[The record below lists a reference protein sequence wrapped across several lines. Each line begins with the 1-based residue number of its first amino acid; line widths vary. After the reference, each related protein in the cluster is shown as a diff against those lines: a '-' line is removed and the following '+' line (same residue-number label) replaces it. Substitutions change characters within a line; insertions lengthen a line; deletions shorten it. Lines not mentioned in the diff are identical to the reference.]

1 MLKIKSLEKRFELFL
16 FAPVT
21 LLLVAMGAAGFV
33 YARRIMVLQWEES
46 AILRLQR
53 SAHHVD
59 MRLSRPKELVRL
71 YLESESGHTGRSV
84 RNAVFNQL
92 VKTPGVIRVERTPG
106 RAGSSPERPPAHV
119 GRAGGHQMM
128 HGGAAAAG
136 PHRMNGGNLKIT
148 LPRYDADIANETVS
162 LIAQIVDDDAQEIE
176 TIEVV
181 MDFKYLISDLPR
193 SGWWSYQTSFLV
205 DEEGRILVGSDDSK
219 HRQLGDTGNPLEQST
234 LEALKAQTSGTIR
247 GEGFPPDEISGFYRL
262 MEAPWTIVVF
272 APGGEILKP
281 IIQYRNIY
289 GVTLLLTMLTI
300 LVLIRRAVGRTTRS
314 VRELSSAAE
323 RIAKGRFGE
332 PLEVSSQD
340 EIGELIRSFNTMSR
354 QLRERMQMKRS
365 LDLAKEV
372 QQNLIPSADPKI
384 DGLDIA
390 GRSEFCDETGGD
402 YYDYIEE
409 NDAPGRRIR
418 IVIGDVAGHGVS
430 SALLMSGVRAGFRQ
444 RHSMSGTIEEV
455 VADLNRQV
463 ALDVGSSGR
472 FMTLFC
478 LEIDVEC
485 RCARWVRAGHEP
497 GLLYRVRDDRF
508 EPLMGKGIPL
518 GVEKETTYAAQFVD
532 DLEPGDMFILGTDG
546 LWETTDPSFEMF
558 GKRRFKEIIRA
569 RRDEA
574 AASLLSVV
582 FDEIHAF
589 ARGEVLQDDMT
600 LVIAK
605 IA

>member
-1 MLKIKSLEKRFELFL
+1 MLRIKSLEKRFVLFL
-16 FAPVT
+16 LVPVV
-21 LLLVAMGAAGFV
+21 LLLVAMGAAGFI
-33 YARRIMVLQWEES
+33 YARRIMLLQWEES

-53 SAHHVD
+53 SAHLVD

-71 YLESESGHTGRSV
+71 YLESDRGHMGQPL
-84 RNAVFNQL
+84 RNAVFSQL
-92 VKTPGVIRVERTPG
+92 VKTPGVIRVERMPD
-106 RAGSSPERPPAHV
+106 RAGSAPEGPPAHV
-119 GRAGGHQMM
+119 RGTGGHQMM

-136 PHRMNGGNLKIT
+136 SHRMNDGNLNIT
-148 LPRYDADIANETVS
+148 LPRYDADVANETVS
-162 LIAQIVDDDAQEIE
+162 LIARIVDDDAQQIE
-176 TIEVV
+176 AIEVV
-181 MDFKYLISDLPR
+181 MDFKFLISDLPR
-193 SGWWSYQTSFLV
+193 SGWWNYQTSFLV
-205 DEEGRILVGSDDSK
+205 DDEGRILVGSDDSK
-219 HRQLGDTGNPLEQST
+219 HRRLGGTGNPLEQYT
-234 LEALKAQTSGTIR
+234 LEALKAKTSGTIR
-247 GEGFPPDEISGFYRL
+247 GEGFPPDEISGFYHL

-272 APGGEILKP
+272 APGGEILAP

-289 GVTLLLTMLTI
+289 GITLLLTMLTI

-314 VRELSSAAE
+314 VRELSSSAE

-332 PLEVSSQD
+332 PLDVSSQD
-340 EIGELIRSFNTMSR
+340 EVGDLIRSFNTMSR
-354 QLRERMQMKRS
+354 QLKERMQMKRS

-409 NDAPGRRIR
+409 NDTPGRRIR
-418 IVIGDVAGHGVS
+418 IVVGDVAGHGVS

-497 GLLYRVRDDRF
+497 GLLHRVKDDHF

-518 GVEKETTYAAQFVD
+518 GVEKETTYSAQFVN
-532 DLEPGDMFILGTDG
+532 DLEPGDMFIIGTDG
-546 LWETTDPSFEMF
+546 LWETTDPNYEMF

-569 RRDEA
+569 HRDEA

-582 FDEIHAF
+582 FDEVHAF
-589 ARGEVLQDDMT
+589 ARGEVLQDDIT

-605 IA
+605 IT

>member
-16 FAPVT
+16 FVPVT
-21 LLLVAMGAAGFV
+21 LLLVAMGAAGFI
-33 YARRIMVLQWEES
+33 YARRIMLLQWEES

-53 SAHHVD
+53 SAHLVD

-71 YLESESGHTGRSV
+71 YLESDSGHEGRPV

-106 RAGSSPERPPAHV
+106 GVERSPEWPPAHAR
-119 GRAGGHQMM
+119 GAGGRQMM
-128 HGGAAAAG
+128 HGGSAAAG
-136 PHRMNGGNLKIT
+136 PHRMNEGNLKIT
-148 LPRYDADIANETVS
+148 LPRYDADVANETVS
-162 LIAQIVDDDAQEIE
+162 LIARIVDDAQEIE
-176 TIEVV
+176 AIEVV
-181 MDFKYLISDLPR
+181 MDFKFLISDLPR
-193 SGWWSYQTSFLV
+193 SGWWNYRISFIV

-219 HRQLGDTGNPLEQST
+219 RQRLGGTGNSLEQST
-234 LEALKAQTSGTIR
+234 LEALKTQTSGTIR
-247 GEGFPPDEISGFYRL
+247 GEGFPPEEISGFYHL

-272 APGGEILKP
+272 APGREILEP
-281 IIQYRNIY
+281 IIRFRNIY
-289 GVTLLLTMLTI
+289 GAALFLTMLTV
-300 LVLIRRAVGRTTRS
+300 LVLIRRAVSRTTRS
-314 VRELSSAAE
+314 VRTLSSAAD
-323 RIAKGRFGE
+323 RIARGRFGE

-402 YYDYIEE
+402 YYDYIDE
-409 NDAPGRRIR
+409 NDAPDRRIR
-418 IVIGDVAGHGVS
+418 FVIGDVAGHGVS

-455 VADLNRQV
+455 VGDLNRQV

-478 LEIDVEC
+478 LEIDVER

-497 GLLYRVRDDRF
+497 GLLYRVKDDRF

-518 GVEKETTYAAQFVD
+518 GVEKETTYSAQFVD

-546 LWETTDPSFEMF
+546 LWETTDPSYEMF

-569 RRDEA
+569 HRDET
-574 AASLLSVV
+574 AASLLAVV
-582 FDEIHAF
+582 FNEIHAF
-589 ARGEVLQDDMT
+589 ARGETLQDDIT

>member
-1 MLKIKSLEKRFELFL
+1 MLRIKSLEKRFELFL
-16 FAPVT
+16 FVPVT
-21 LLLVAMGAAGFV
+21 LLLVAMGAAGFI
-33 YARRIMVLQWEES
+33 YARRIMLLQWEES

-53 SAHHVD
+53 SAHLVD

-71 YLESESGHTGRSV
+71 YLESDSGHMGQSV

-106 RAGSSPERPPAHV
+106 GVERSPEWPPAHAR
-119 GRAGGHQMM
+119 GAGGRQMM
-128 HGGAAAAG
+128 HGGSAATG
-136 PHRMNGGNLKIT
+136 PHRMNEGNLKIT
-148 LPRYDADIANETVS
+148 LPRYDADVANETVS
-162 LIAQIVDDDAQEIE
+162 LIARIVDDAQEIE
-176 TIEVV
+176 AIEVV
-181 MDFKYLISDLPR
+181 IDFKFIISDLPR
-193 SGWWSYQTSFLV
+193 SGWWNYRISFLV

-219 HRQLGDTGNPLEQST
+219 RQQLGDTGNSLEQST
-234 LEALKAQTSGTIR
+234 LEALKTQTSGTIR
-247 GEGFPPDEISGFYRL
+247 GEGFPPEEISGFYHL

-272 APGGEILKP
+272 APGREILEP
-281 IIQYRNIY
+281 IIRFRNIY
-289 GVTLLLTMLTI
+289 GAALVLTMLTV
-300 LVLIRRAVGRTTRS
+300 LVLIRRAVSRTTRS
-314 VRELSSAAE
+314 VRTLSSAAD
-323 RIAKGRFGE
+323 RIARGRFGE

-354 QLRERMQMKRS
+354 QLRERIQMKRS

-402 YYDYIEE
+402 YYDYIDD
-409 NDAPGRRIR
+409 NDAPDRRIR
-418 IVIGDVAGHGVS
+418 FVVGDVAGHGVS

-455 VADLNRQV
+455 VGDLNRQV

-478 LEIDVEC
+478 LEIDVER
-485 RCARWVRAGHEP
+485 RCAKWVRAGHEP
-497 GLLYRVRDDRF
+497 GLLYRMKDDHF

-518 GVEKETTYAAQFVD
+518 GVEKETTYSAQFVD

-546 LWETTDPSFEMF
+546 LWETTDPSYEMF
-558 GKRRFKEIIRA
+558 GKRRFKELIRA
-569 RRDEA
+569 HRDKT
-574 AASLLSVV
+574 AASLLAVV
-582 FDEIHAF
+582 FNEIHAF
-589 ARGEVLQDDMT
+589 ARGEAIQDDIT